1 MDPMTNTSHW
11 SSMLPLLRWLG
22 YGGLIPFAALAVGS
36 LILPDT
42 ALRSQCLMLL
52 QIYGLSI
59 ISFVGALSWGIA
71 LVVQELEPALR
82 KRLLIWS
89 VMPSLVG
96 CASFVFAPAVGCLIL
111 ATTAALALVF
121 DLRMIPRIGLPAQ
134 WRSLRVHLS
143 LGAIASLLLGA
154 RAAHLL
160 AS

>member
-1 MDPMTNTSHW
+1 MTNTSHW

-36 LILPDT
+36 LISPDT
-42 ALRSQCLMLL
+42 AQRLQCLMLL

-71 LVVQELEPALR
+71 LVSPELEPALR
-82 KRLLIWS
+82 TRLLIWS
-89 VMPSLVG
+89 VVPSLIG
-96 CASFVFAPAVGCLIL
+96 CASFVFTPTVGCLIL
-111 ATTAALALVF
+111 AGTAALALVF
-121 DLRMIPRIGLPAQ
+121 DLRMIPRLGLPAQ

-154 RAAHLL
+154 RAAQWL

>member
-1 MDPMTNTSHW
+1 
-11 SSMLPLLRWLG
+11 MLPLLRWLG

-42 ALRSQCLMLL
+42 AQRLQCLMLL

-71 LVVQELEPALR
+71 LVSPELEPALR
-82 KRLLIWS
+82 TRLLIWS
-89 VMPSLVG
+89 VVPSLIG
-96 CASFVFAPAVGCLIL
+96 CASFVFTPTVGCLIL
-111 ATTAALALVF
+111 AGTAALALVF
-121 DLRMIPRIGLPAQ
+121 DLRMIPRLGLPAQ

-154 RAAHLL
+154 RAAQWL